1 MKILNIGNYIY
12 SNQQRRVENNS
23 ARCVSYPLH
32 VLTSDVVSFTSSK
45 QYSNSIINST
55 GHCAYC
61 GCKVYSESQL
71 DSIAKELLNSKSDKL
86 RGKIKSVLE
95 KLEEAKNS
103 SELTIA
109 KQIAN
114 KDKIEFFHKFLDVSS
129 KKAYLTGLD
138 ILKELYKL
146 PEDEIFKLLKT
157 NLTPL
162 LSTVDHVS
170 PQREG
175 QENKHSDMNLVE
187 TCCCCNRDIKNG
199 TPFSEFY
206 MLFPSIKNNMPPEKF
221 DYAFAQISV
230 LSQDGIFQKISVTN
244 MLKLLERLFVER
256 NDAVN
261 KLSSID
267 FRLKS
272 SQSQISALIAE
283 MEGEIQA
290 KLDETSELQAKL
302 DVLNQDDD
310 FAAMLK
316 AIELDADLKR
326 ESNTLSLLRT
336 KHDNI
341 SNSINKLKN
350 PEQPKKGSSRKSK
363 RHSTLPLTEEQKR
376 KNQQE
381 LDELYVQLE
390 AVKSDIKA
398 QEEKV
403 LNCQI
408 AIDEH
413 YKMFPSIEML
423 QNQKSAIDAVVN
435 AFIQLDKSREEL
447 ADKKQAQIDYTSERE
462 QLMHQIDDISID
474 SFDIKSYSQEEQS
487 DFDNYK
493 SLLEAKKYIE
503 ERPNGDWIRKL
514 IRQHAK
520 GPIED
525 EINELLNKPV
535 VVAYLQYTRKQEL
548 QGQLNKVNENLHK
561 TKIDIKELER
571 KIETLSVK
579 TENQSR
585 TELEQESKK
594 LEVRIKELNDKQNN
608 IKIPQLIKGLGAEIA
623 MLRKYIEHLKAQN
636 AKISQLIGEAD

>member
-1 MKILNIGNYIY
+1 MKILSIGNYIY
-12 SNQQRRVENNS
+12 SNQPRRVENNS
-23 ARCVSYPLH
+23 ARGVFNPLH
-32 VLTSDVVSFTSSK
+32 ALNSDVISFSSSK
-45 QYSNSIINST
+45 QYNNSIINST

-61 GCKVYSESQL
+61 GCKIYSETQI
-71 DSIAKELLNSKSDKL
+71 DSIARELLNSKSEKL

-103 SELTIA
+103 SELTVA

-114 KDKIEFFHKFLDVSS
+114 KDKIDFFHKFLDLSS
-129 KKAYLTGLD
+129 KKAYLTGQS
-138 ILKELYKL
+138 ILNELYNL

-162 LSTVDHVS
+162 LSTIDHIS
-170 PQREG
+170 PQNEG

-206 MLFPSIKNNMPPEKF
+206 MLFPSIKHNMPPEKF

-244 MLKLLERLFVER
+244 MFKLLERLFVEH

-261 KLSSID
+261 KLSSVD

-272 SQSQISALIAE
+272 SQSQIAALISE
-283 MEGEIQA
+283 LESDIEA
-290 KLDETSELQAKL
+290 KTKETSELQTKL
-302 DVLNQDDD
+302 DVLNQDVD
-310 FAAMLK
+310 FSAMLK

-326 ESNTLSLLRT
+326 ESNTLNLLRT
-336 KHDNI
+336 KHDNL

-350 PEQPKKGSSRKSK
+350 PEPPKKSSSRKQK
-363 RHSTLPLTEEQKR
+363 RQSALPLTDEQKR
-376 KNQQE
+376 KTQQE
-381 LDELYVQLE
+381 LDDLYSQLE

-398 QEEKV
+398 QEDKV
-403 LNCQI
+403 LNCQL

-413 YKMFPSIEML
+413 YRMFPSVEMF
-423 QNQKSAIDAVVN
+423 QSQKSSIDAIIN
-435 AFIQLDKSREEL
+435 AFIQLEKAKTEL
-447 ADKKQAQIDYTSERE
+447 GEKRQAQSNLTSERE
-462 QLMHQIDDISID
+462 RLLSQIADISID
-474 SFDIKSYSQEEQS
+474 SFDIKLYSPEEQT
-487 DFDNYK
+487 DFENYK

-503 ERPNGDWIRKL
+503 DRPNGDWIKKL
-514 IRQHAK
+514 IREHAK

-525 EINELLNKPV
+525 EIDKLLSKPV
-535 VVAYLQYTRKQEL
+535 IVDYMQYTRKKEL
-548 QGQLNKVNENLHK
+548 QAQLSKTDENLYK
-561 TKIDIKELER
+561 IKIDIKALEN
-571 KIETLSVK
+571 KIESLSAK

-585 TELEQESKK
+585 TELEQKSKE
-594 LEVRIKELNDKQNN
+594 LEVKIRELNDKQNN

-623 MLRKYIEHLKAQN
+623 MLRKYIEHLKSQD
-636 AKISQLIGEAD
+636 AKISQILGTTD